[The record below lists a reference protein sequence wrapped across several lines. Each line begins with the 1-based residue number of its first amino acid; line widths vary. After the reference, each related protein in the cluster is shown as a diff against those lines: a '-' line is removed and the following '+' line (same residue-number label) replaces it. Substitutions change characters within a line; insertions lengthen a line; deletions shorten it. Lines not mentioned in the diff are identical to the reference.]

1 MADKFNNF
9 YQAPKSNVDRDVT
22 GKADQIWRRASSVVV
37 TANTLW
43 PKRCIKCN
51 EPTDRTIKR
60 TLTYVN
66 PWVYLSFL
74 VSFLITIVLV
84 LIFQKKFKMEIPV
97 CEKHIAYRK
106 RVILTNWILFLIMLA
121 GIWIT
126 LANISQLGVVVSVL
140 VLLVMTIFGFSNR
153 LAIVSK
159 YKEPYIYVRGAKS
172 HFLKS
177 LNEFE

>member
-1 MADKFNNF
+1 MADEFDNV
-9 YQAPKSNVDRDVT
+9 YQAPTSNVDVSIS

-37 TANTLW
+37 TAETLW

-51 EPTDRTIKR
+51 TPTDKTLKR
-60 TLTYVN
+60 TLVYVN
-66 PWVYLSFL
+66 PWIYLSIL
-74 VSFLITIVLV
+74 VSILITLILA

-106 RVILTNWILFLIMLA
+106 RVILINWLLFLVVIA
-121 GIWIT
+121 GVWIT
-126 LANISQLGVVVSVL
+126 AADISQLGMVVSVL
-140 VLLVMTIFGFSNR
+140 VLLVMTIFGLANR
-153 LAIVSK
+153 LAIVTK

-172 HFLKS
+172 RFLDS